1 MNIGLIGAGP
11 RGILIL
17 ANLQQHCSADQ
28 PLHVDWFDP
37 APIGGAVWD
46 PNQDPTLIMN
56 SPAQL
61 VTLYNDYDHEKLSG
75 PTFYQW
81 TQSAAAQPFLQQQR
95 FNPELATRATTLQ
108 PNDYAPRALFG
119 AYAQWVTEQL
129 LAKLPAGLTVTYHQT
144 AVTNLTSQ
152 SAGYLVHTATATYP
166 ADQIVLSTG
175 NTPNQLG
182 PAETALADY
191 GTNHGLLYLGPD
203 LPDQADLTAVQP
215 QQPVII
221 RGLGLSF
228 FDYVTKLTTG
238 RGGYFT
244 ETSAHQLEYHPSG
257 QEPQIIAGSRRGVPY
272 YPKTINQDQ
281 VGETHPHYFLT
292 PANIDQHLVNGHLP
306 GAVFL
311 ELLQAEIELRYYQI
325 LLANQGQSEKA
336 LNDFTTGFVAASDRA
351 QFVQSAG
358 IPAAER
364 WNWDT
369 ILNPVA
375 GTKIETTHT
384 YQQTLLKWMDQ
395 IMTDAQR
402 GSHHA
407 PITGALTLVIE
418 LRPLLQQLVI
428 TGKFPPDDYVHDFL
442 GRFVPSSSF
451 LTAGPPLLR
460 YRQLAALI
468 KAQIVTIVGPQLRI
482 VGAQQQFNA
491 FSHFYPKELFH
502 APALLE
508 ARVPNQNLER
518 TASPLLENL
527 RQQGL
532 VRPATLP
539 LKTGQLYQS
548 GAVDVDLATYQAR
561 QSDGR
566 LVPGLFIWGL
576 PLSGLEWMT
585 TALPHPSANDH
596 NFAVANLITEQL
608 LAPQ

>member
-1 MNIGLIGAGP
+1 MNIALIGAGP

-17 ANLQQHCSADQ
+17 ANLQRHSSANQH
-28 PLHVDWFDP
+28 LHVDWFDP

-46 PNQDPTLIMN
+46 PGQDPTLIMN

-61 VTLYNDYDHEKLSG
+61 VTLYNDYDQAAPSG

-81 TQSAAAQPFLQQQR
+81 TQAAATQLFLQHKR
-95 FNPELATRATTLQ
+95 FNPEIAASATALQ
-108 PNDYAPRALFG
+108 ANDYAPRALFG

-144 AVTNLTSQ
+144 AVTNLTRQ
-152 SAGYLVHTATATYP
+152 PAGYLVHTATATYP

-175 NTPNQLG
+175 NTSNQPS

-191 GTNHGLLYLGPD
+191 GTDHGLRYLGPK
-203 LPDQADLTAVQP
+203 LPNQADLMAVQP
-215 QQPVII
+215 HQPVII

-238 RGGYFT
+238 RGGHFT

-272 YPKTINQDQ
+272 YPKPINQDQ

-306 GAVFL
+306 GPVFL

-325 LLANQGQSEKA
+325 LLANQDQSEKTI
-336 LNDFTTGFVAASDRA
+336 NDFTNGFVTAPDRA

-358 IPAAER
+358 IPADKR

-375 GTKIETTHT
+375 GTKIETTQT

-395 IMTDAQR
+395 IMADAQQ
-402 GSHHA
+402 GSHQA

-428 TGKFPPDDYVHDFL
+428 TGTFTPDDYVHDFV

-491 FSHFYPKELFH
+491 FSHFYPHERFH
-502 APALLE
+502 AQALLE

-518 TASPLLENL
+518 TASPLLKNL

-532 VRPATLP
+532 VRPASLP
-539 LKTGQLYQS
+539 LQTGQLFQS
-548 GAVDVDLATYQAR
+548 GAIDVDLATYQAR
-561 QSDGR
+561 QADGSSM
-566 LVPGLFIWGL
+566 PGLFIWGL

-585 TALPHPSANDH
+585 TALPHPVANDH
-596 NFAVANLITEQL
+596 NFAVANLITKQV
-608 LAPQ
+608 LAHQ